1 MKVTSFGGAGEVTGS
16 KHLIEVNGA
25 RILLDCGMF
34 QGRREASAKRTGIWA
49 LIRAVCMP
57 LS

>member
-1 MKVTSFGGAGEVTGS
+1 MKITSYGGAGGVTGS

-34 QGRREASAKRTGIWA
+34 QGSRKESSMRNRELGFDPAEAARS
-49 LIRAVCMP
+49 C
-57 LS
+57 